1 MFVYIEVGRNWMYT
15 NRLVL
20 NIKKIVAMCAY
31 HNYCYQAKS
40 EFDGAYKKPN
50 SYLGVKV
57 DKHAGPHMYM
67 KPES

>member
-1 MFVYIEVGRNWMYT
+1 MYT

-40 EFDGAYKKPN
+40 GAYKKPN